1 MENLDLVNPGKGLKK
16 DPEKKRN
23 RRDSAKRVHVDL
35 IDGDEHVLP
44 LHGEVGQVRDS
55 ARVHGGCAEH
65 IADGYVVNV
74 DKLDKL
80 PCAHV
85 AELLDGGNA
94 ELLGVDVVLGSRCSY
109 YVKHYEESS
118 RWMAALW
125 RIFQMDGNKF

>member
-1 MENLDLVNPGKGLKK
+1 MVQCKVRDGRLDVEVPDNEVN
-16 DPEKKRN
+16 D
-23 RRDSAKRVHVDL
+23 
-35 IDGDEHVLP
+35 DEHLYHVLS

-65 IADGYVVNV
+65 IADVYVVNV

-94 ELLGVDVVLGSRCSY
+94 ELLGVDVVLG
-109 YVKHYEESS
+109 EQ
-118 RWMAALW
+118 AL
-125 RIFQMDGNKF
+125 DV